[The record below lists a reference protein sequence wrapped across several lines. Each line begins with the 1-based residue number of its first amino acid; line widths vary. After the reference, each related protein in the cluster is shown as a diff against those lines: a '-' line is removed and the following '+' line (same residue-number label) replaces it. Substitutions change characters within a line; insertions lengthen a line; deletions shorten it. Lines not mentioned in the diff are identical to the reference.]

1 MNGERDPKQDATAS
15 EATASETADAKASAS
30 ASASQRDAEGFRL
43 ESPSSGDWALETTQR
58 PLPPELLAALR
69 HPDVPG
75 VVLDA
80 ITLRS
85 TPPPGN
91 VQHPSIADSPDED
104 TARYMLGPA
113 VERDA
118 VAVPVRARSQH
129 VHHEIE
135 DSLASAWLV
144 GVAFGGVVL
153 AWLSFG
159 LLGR

>member
-1 MNGERDPKQDATAS
+1 MNGERDPEQ
-15 EATASETADAKASAS
+15 DAKASEANALES
-30 ASASQRDAEGFRL
+30 ADANANDAPHDTPHEAFRL
-43 ESPSSGDWALETTQR
+43 ESPSSSDWALETTSR

-91 VQHPSIADSPDED
+91 VQHPTIADSPDED

-113 VERDA
+113 AKRDA
-118 VAVPVRARSQH
+118 TAAPLPVRARSQQ
-129 VHHEIE
+129 VHEIE
-135 DSLASAWLV
+135 DSLATAWLV

-159 LLGR
+159 LLAR

>member
-1 MNGERDPKQDATAS
+1 MNGERDPEQDAAAS
-15 EATASETADAKASAS
+15 EATASESDDAKASAS
-30 ASASQRDAEGFRL
+30 EADADGFRL
-43 ESPSSGDWALETTQR
+43 RSPSSSDWALETTQR
-58 PLPPELLAALR
+58 PLPPELLDALR

-85 TPPPGN
+85 TPPPAD

-113 VERDA
+113 AKRDA
-118 VAVPVRARSQH
+118 VAVSVRARSQH
-129 VHHEIE
+129 VHEIE
-135 DSLASAWLV
+135 ESLASAWLV
-144 GVAFGGVVL
+144 GVAFGAVVL